1 MHTHTHTHLTA
12 HGSSLPGWASTRKVR
27 PIWILLK
34 QETVSG
40 SGISWAI
47 CKPVPHSRQI
57 TTPAPHHSVF
67 YRLDALLA
75 TQPTASKHWR
85 HIINICNDNDET
97 NSSLCAGDALGIYA
111 ENCGDDV
118 SEILS
123 LAGWDGSRLVD
134 VPAHAYQPVTGLWLI
149 AYSLLWGALSKAA
162 ICPSVCLSHAQ
173 AEKDKKVKV
182 THTRL
187 PSVGLWSW
195 SRFSAVS
202 LQVMWVINPVVGCHY
217 FPPGLQLPTQP
228 LRGLL
233 PVSLLG
239 EQRHIGCEQFA

>member
-1 MHTHTHTHLTA
+1 MMKLIVVYVQVMH
-12 HGSSLPGWASTRKVR
+12 WASMLRTVAMMWVR
-27 PIWILLK
+27 FWVW
-34 QETVSG
+34 Q
-40 SGISWAI
+40 
-47 CKPVPHSRQI
+47 
-57 TTPAPHHSVF
+57 
-67 YRLDALLA
+67 
-75 TQPTASKHWR
+75 
-85 HIINICNDNDET
+85 
-97 NSSLCAGDALGIYA
+97 AGTALGLLTYQLMPINLWQVY
-111 ENCGDDV
+111 DWLL
-118 SEILS
+118 ILWY
-123 LAGWDGSRLVD
+123 GG
-134 VPAHAYQPVTGLWLI
+134 
-149 AYSLLWGALSKAA
+149 GALSKAA

-182 THTRL
+182 AHTRL

-217 FPPGLQLPTQP
+217 FPPGQQLPTQP